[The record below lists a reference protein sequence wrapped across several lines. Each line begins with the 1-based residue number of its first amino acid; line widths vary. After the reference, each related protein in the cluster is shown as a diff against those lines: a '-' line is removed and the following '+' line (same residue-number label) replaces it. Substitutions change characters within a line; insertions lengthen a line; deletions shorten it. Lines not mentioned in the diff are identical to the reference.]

1 MLARLLRA
9 FIAEYPKVDLTLHS
23 GNTSELVRQLL
34 DGKVSVRLIKGPAR
48 DRGVRSESFM
58 EDELVPIAAVDA
70 PADSLS
76 RTGFLQ
82 STLLIR
88 EQGSGSRQVVE
99 SALKRAGF
107 RLSALKEVMTLDS
120 TEAIKSTVEVGYP
133 DRRFA
138 HNPPYVRATS
148 WRLCP
153 SERVFWATGYS
164 FDFRVVQCGRI
175 RCGLELGTRKAVEI
189 A

>member
-1 MLARLLRA
+1 M
-9 FIAEYPKVDLTLHS
+9 
-23 GNTSELVRQLL
+23 RQLL
-34 DGKVSVRLIKGPAR
+34 DGKVSIGLIKGPAR

-58 EDELVPIAAVDA
+58 EDELIPIAAVDA
-70 PADSLS
+70 
-76 RTGFLQ
+76 
-82 STLLIR
+82 
-88 EQGSGSRQVVE
+88 
-99 SALKRAGF
+99 
-107 RLSALKEVMTLDS
+107 EVMTLDS

-133 DRRFA
+133 DRRLA

-175 RCGLELGTRKAVEI
+175 CCGLELGTRKAVEI